1 MGVDSEGSSQSEK
14 GRTETK
20 HGKAGMK
27 VGGGAQEGLG
37 PIGMGPW
44 VETGALRLLIAG
56 PPNRQGGHWSGLGFQ
71 ARVEKG

>member
-20 HGKAGMK
+20 HGKAGTK

-37 PIGMGPW
+37 PIRMGPW
-44 VETGALRLLIAG
+44 VETGALRLFNSWACEQTGRTLE
-56 PPNRQGGHWSGLGFQ
+56 RS
-71 ARVEKG
+71 RVPGKS